1 MSHQRNDTFGWGLGL
16 LTGLIFFWIVGVV
29 IVGVIWFLWANTSTW
44 TTLPR
49 RLART
54 LIVLLVLFFLL

>member
-1 MSHQRNDTFGWGLGL
+1 M
-16 LTGLIFFWIVGVV
+16 TGLIFFWMIGV
-29 IVGVIWFLWANTSTW
+29 IVVGIIWFLWATTATW

-54 LIVLLVLFFLL
+54 LIVLLVLFFSSLIAD